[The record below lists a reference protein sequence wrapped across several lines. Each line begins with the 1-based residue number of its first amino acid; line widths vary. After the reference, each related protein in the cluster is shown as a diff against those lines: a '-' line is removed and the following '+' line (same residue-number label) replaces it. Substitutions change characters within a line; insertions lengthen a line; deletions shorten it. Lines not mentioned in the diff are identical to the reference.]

1 MITYRPAPDL
11 EEKVREIVKL
21 AGLTYVDVGRVK
33 CVRSYGSQGRV
44 YARIHSASRA
54 FFTGLGM
61 KPAYVIEFISENF
74 DRLNEAEKEKIIL
87 HELLHIP
94 KSFGGGLVSHGRINF
109 DQEVRILRKIIRSQS
124 RLSKGGT

>member
-1 MITYRPAPDL
+1 MIVYRPAPDL
-11 EEKVREIVKL
+11 EKKVREIVRL
-21 AGLTYVDVGRVK
+21 AGLSYVDVSRVK

-44 YARIHSASRA
+44 YARIHSASKA

-61 KPAYVIEFISENF
+61 KPAYVIEFVSENF
-74 DRLNEAEKEKIIL
+74 DKLDEDEKEKIIL

-109 DQEVRILRKIIRSQS
+109 DKEVRILRKIIRSQLK
-124 RLSKGGT
+124 LSKG